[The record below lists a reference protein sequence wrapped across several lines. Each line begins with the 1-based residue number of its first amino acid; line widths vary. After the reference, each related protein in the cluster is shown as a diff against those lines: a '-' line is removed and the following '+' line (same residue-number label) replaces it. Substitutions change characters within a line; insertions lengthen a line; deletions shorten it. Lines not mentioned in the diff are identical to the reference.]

1 MLPEVNLIIIV
12 AKLKLNH
19 KFQLFELS
27 AKSLKTP
34 EKQLFP
40 SNLTRSEQVNAAD
53 RLDQSQRDNRNN
65 CQSTLN
71 RGILRAIP
79 TLEPV
84 HDSPCGPLRSST
96 APLPPPSWPSFD
108 PHFPRCVD
116 LLKQGITT
124 KNMIKSYLR
133 GERVEAGLGRGGRG
147 READLSGLTVMI
159 RPGGT
164 KTV

>member
-1 MLPEVNLIIIV
+1 MQI
-12 AKLKLNH
+12 
-19 KFQLFELS
+19 S
-27 AKSLKTP
+27 
-34 EKQLFP
+34 
-40 SNLTRSEQVNAAD
+40 AAD
-53 RLDQSQRDNRNN
+53 RIDPSQKDNNYNSLRK
-65 CQSTLN
+65 
-71 RGILRAIP
+71 RGIDTVRAFP
-79 TLEPV
+79 VLEPV
-84 HDSPCGPLRSST
+84 HDSPCGPLQSST
-96 APLPPPSWPSFD
+96 DPLPPPSWLSFD